1 MNFGPNYSSI
11 FISWVALA
19 SGLVLLTVGGEFLVS
34 GAAKLAKRLG
44 MSSLLIG
51 LTVVAFGTSMP
62 EFFVSFI
69 ALFHGHPDILTGNVI
84 GSNIANVGLILGIC
98 AIITPLRVRFRS
110 VSSELYIVLI
120 ATIILGLTAWYGKFP
135 RFVGLIFFTSLI
147 LFTIQ
152 SFRLAARKS
161 RKRPQSESEMQQEE
175 KYSLPFIVALTFAGL
190 TFLPVGSN
198 FFIKGAVDI
207 ARYFGI
213 SELVIGLTL
222 AAVGTSLPELASCL
236 AALRLRQ
243 TNILAGNIIGSNLFN
258 LLMVMGFCG
267 LIIPYPLSTNL
278 LTRDIP
284 IMFSFSAVLLPI
296 LAVQHGLSRIHGII
310 LLSAYLGYLYVLGWS

>member
-11 FISWVALA
+11 SISWVALT
-19 SGLVLLTVGGEFLVS
+19 SGLVLLTAGGEFLVS
-34 GAAKLAKRLG
+34 GAAKLGKRFG
-44 MSSLLIG
+44 MNSLLIG

-69 ALFHGHPDILTGNVI
+69 AVSHGHPDILTGNVV

-98 AIITPLRVRFRS
+98 AIITPLPVRFRS
-110 VSSELYIVLI
+110 VASELYIVLT
-120 ATIILGLTAWYGKFP
+120 ATVILFLSAWYGKFP
-135 RFVGLIFFTSLI
+135 RLVGLVFFTSL
-147 LFTIQ
+147 LFYTTQ

-161 RKRPQSESEMQQEE
+161 KGGGQNEPKTQQGE
-175 KYSLPFIVALTFAGL
+175 KYSLPVIIALTVVGL
-190 TFLPVGSN
+190 AFLPVGSN

-207 ARYFGI
+207 ARYFGV

-236 AALRLRQ
+236 AAIRLRQ

-267 LIIPYPLSTNL
+267 LLIPYPLSANL

-296 LAVQHGLSRIHGII
+296 LAVQQGLSRVHGVI
-310 LLSAYLGYLYVLGWS
+310 LLAAYLGYLYVLG